1 MSGSSSGTDGT
12 STAIDGG
19 VFAELQANVGAD
31 FVVELVE
38 TFAQEAPT
46 LIDAMRAALTTG
58 DLNAFRRTAHALK
71 SNSNAFGATQLS
83 ELSRGL
89 ELGSMPAEP
98 GSVDALER
106 EFERTLAA
114 LRELAHG

>member
-1 MSGSSSGTDGT
+1 MSATHP
-12 STAIDGG
+12 AIDRS
-19 VFAELQANVGAD
+19 VFSELQANVGAD

-46 LIDAMRAALTTG
+46 LIDAIRAALVSG
-58 DLNAFRRTAHALK
+58 DLTTFRRTAHALK
-71 SNSNAFGATQLS
+71 SNSNAFGATQLA
-83 ELSRGL
+83 EPSRGL
-89 ELGSMPAEP
+89 ELGSVAAEP
-98 GSVDALER
+98 GNVDALAR

>member
-1 MSGSSSGTDGT
+1 MSGMSCTT
-12 STAIDGG
+12 IDRD
-19 VFAELQANVGAD
+19 VFAELQGNVGAD

-46 LIDAMRAALTTG
+46 LIASMRAALGSG
-58 DLNAFRRTAHALK
+58 DLTAFRRTAHALK

-83 ELSRGL
+83 ELARGL
-89 ELGSMPAEP
+89 ELGSVAAEP
-98 GSVDALER
+98 GNVDALAS

>member
-1 MSGSSSGTDGT
+1 MTSSMSTT
-12 STAIDGG
+12 IDRG
-19 VFAELQANVGAD
+19 VFAELQANVGAE
-31 FVVELVE
+31 FVIELVE

-46 LIDAMRAALTTG
+46 LIDAMRAALGSG
-58 DLNAFRRTAHALK
+58 DLTAFRRTAHALK

-83 ELSRGL
+83 ELARGL
-89 ELGSMPAEP
+89 ELGSVAAEP
-98 GSVDALER
+98 ANVGALAV